1 MELQGNLGGNK
12 EQEVGLNV
20 GHRLLHCGLF
30 WMRSPPGRVSAV
42 GRINGSG
49 SLLLSQASEKV
60 PHLFAEGQTER
71 KVVELENLQNGFT
84 TAASQHYD
92 QRPTP

>member
-20 GHRLLHCGLF
+20 GHRLLHYGLF
-30 WMRSPPGRVSAV
+30 WMRSPLGRVSAV

-49 SLLLSQASEKV
+49 SLLLSQAS
-60 PHLFAEGQTER
+60 
-71 KVVELENLQNGFT
+71 
-84 TAASQHYD
+84 
-92 QRPTP
+92 